1 MTAIELNAGA
11 LKLHRDRYDDTTE
24 STLVNILWACE
35 ERDTYLIGEPW
46 ALVPYGGIEAYTLH
60 NIRLDVCYT
69 LDTRDIERIARG
81 GVVTLQPHA
90 PEDWERE
97 EIEREEVEGALC
109 CFISCSCRS

>member
-1 MTAIELNAGA
+1 MIATELNTGA

-46 ALVPYGGIEAYTLH
+46 
-60 NIRLDVCYT
+60 D
-69 LDTRDIERIARG
+69 LDTRDIERITRG

-90 PEDWERE
+90 PENWERE
-97 EIEREEVEGALC
+97 EIEREEVEGA
-109 CFISCSCRS
+109 